1 MNVRPITPVLQA
13 LDHEVSVPGSKSLSN
28 RALIAAALSEGRSRL
43 ANALFAEDTS
53 FLMDGLRRLGLDI
66 RADPQEKCVELVG
79 CAGHWPAASADID
92 CGESGTMLRLL
103 TAACAAGRGT
113 FRLSGRGR
121 LHERPMQPLIDALQT
136 LGARIECAGC
146 EGHAPLTVHAQ
157 GLHGGAVTVDAAAS
171 SQFLSAVLL
180 AAPCATGAVAV
191 RVRDA
196 AVSRPYVALTVDV
209 MRRFAVRVE
218 RGSGGRW
225 FVPAPQRYKAADY
238 SIEPDASSAGY
249 FLAAAAICGGR
260 VRVPGL
266 GRDSLQGEARLL
278 ALLRKMGCELK
289 LERQS
294 VEVRQHRDSGPLRS
308 FDADLADLPD
318 SVPTAAVLALFAD
331 GASRLRGIEHL
342 RHKESDRLA
351 GLAAQLQRL
360 GAAVVLGAGGLTIQ
374 PPPRIRPATLQTY
387 GDHRMAMALSL
398 AGLAVPGVAIENPA
412 CVAKSFPEFFVKLE
426 ALARPAGPAR
436 SS

>member
-1 MNVRPITPVLQA
+1 
-13 LDHEVSVPGSKSLSN
+13 
-28 RALIAAALSEGRSRL
+28 
-43 ANALFAEDTS
+43 
-53 FLMDGLRRLGLDI
+53 
-66 RADPQEKCVELVG
+66 
-79 CAGHWPAASADID
+79 
-92 CGESGTMLRLL
+92 
-103 TAACAAGRGT
+103 
-113 FRLSGRGR
+113 
-121 LHERPMQPLIDALQT
+121 
-136 LGARIECAGC
+136 
-146 EGHAPLTVHAQ
+146 
-157 GLHGGAVTVDAAAS
+157 
-171 SQFLSAVLL
+171 
-180 AAPCATGAVAV
+180 
-191 RVRDA
+191 
-196 AVSRPYVALTVDV
+196 
-209 MRRFAVRVE
+209 
-218 RGSGGRW
+218 
-225 FVPAPQRYKAADY
+225 
-238 SIEPDASSAGY
+238 
-249 FLAAAAICGGR
+249 
-260 VRVPGL
+260 
-266 GRDSLQGEARLL
+266 
-278 ALLRKMGCELK
+278 MGCELK